1 MARPTRATIEEL
13 FADSIKVK
21 QVFLAENAS
30 LLERAIDLVADAL
43 AAGRKLLLFGN
54 GGSAADA
61 QHLAAEFVGRFHR
74 ERRALAAIALTT
86 DTSALTSI
94 ANDYGY
100 DDVFARQVRALGVSG
115 DVALAISTSG
125 RSPNVLRAVEAC
137 RELGVTTIGLTGGDG
152 GALSGAV

>member
-61 QHLAAEFVGRFHR
+61 QHIAPEFVGRFQR
-74 ERRALAAIALTT
+74 ERRALPAIAPTT
-86 DTSALTSI
+86 HTPALTAI
-94 ANDYGY
+94 ATGSDS
-100 DDVFARQVRALGVSG
+100 QEPRA
-115 DVALAISTSG
+115 
-125 RSPNVLRAVEAC
+125 
-137 RELGVTTIGLTGGDG
+137 
-152 GALSGAV
+152 